1 MNKIKDLALDLY
13 NQFVAEE
20 EQLEIDNQRSLL

>member
-1 MNKIKDLALDLY
+1 MNKIKGYAIDLY